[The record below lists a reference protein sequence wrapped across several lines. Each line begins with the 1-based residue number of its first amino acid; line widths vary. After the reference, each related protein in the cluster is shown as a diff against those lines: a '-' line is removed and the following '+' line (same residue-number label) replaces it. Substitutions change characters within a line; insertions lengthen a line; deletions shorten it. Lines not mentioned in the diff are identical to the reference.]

1 MHTRA
6 LKVVFEYLL
15 TEPTVFALSPEC
27 MISGEATNTKIVVF
41 GLTQTIY
48 RTRGE
53 YADHSTGYAGVKSG
67 TVVAALA
74 QKRETKRVCLAQ
86 SEHHHHLIQCLADE
100 TAHLAD
106 GRTITM
112 NI

>member
-1 MHTRA
+1 MER
-6 LKVVFEYLL
+6 
-15 TEPTVFALSPEC
+15 
-27 MISGEATNTKIVVF
+27 
-41 GLTQTIY
+41 
-48 RTRGE
+48 
-53 YADHSTGYAGVKSG
+53 GVKSG